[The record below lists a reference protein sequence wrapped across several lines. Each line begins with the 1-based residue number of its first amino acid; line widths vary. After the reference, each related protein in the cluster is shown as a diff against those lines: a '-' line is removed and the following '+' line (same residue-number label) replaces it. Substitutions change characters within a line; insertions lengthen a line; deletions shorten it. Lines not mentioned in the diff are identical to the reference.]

1 MLILTRK
8 NGEKIKIGDD
18 VVLTVVD
25 ISKGVVKLGIDA
37 PKDISILREEVF
49 ERVKDTNIASAKGG
63 ISGLFQAAEI
73 MKKIEESGKKSD
85 KE

>member
-49 ERVKDTNIASAKGG
+49 ERVKDANIASGKGG

-73 MKKIEESGKKSD
+73 MKNIEKPGKKSD